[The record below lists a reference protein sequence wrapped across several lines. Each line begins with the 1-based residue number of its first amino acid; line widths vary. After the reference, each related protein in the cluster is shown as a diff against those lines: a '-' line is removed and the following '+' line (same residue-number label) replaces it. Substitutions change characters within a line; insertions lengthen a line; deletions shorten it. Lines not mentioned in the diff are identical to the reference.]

1 VLLVVA
7 WERAVVA
14 VVVINENE
22 ILCKVTGTFK
32 VLVTLTYKLN
42 TKMFI
47 QKNQLIGILLLITQF
62 CIGQEADSSFK
73 KKALTSLDVQA
84 FFSLYTQEGTH
95 SAVTGGEGD
104 EHLDVYHTG
113 ANLAYGINA
122 SLMIFDI
129 SIDVISSPSTDKIN
143 FIESSPS
150 AEDNHFQA
158 RLGYQYDL
166 KKHKVTFGAA
176 YLLGVES
183 DYWSTGISAW
193 FNWLS
198 SDKTRAISVATDLF
212 FDDLR
217 WGRLSP
223 RTEFKPTRL
232 IYPVELRYKN
242 WFDIYHRN
250 SYNLN
255 LNLRQDIN
263 KRLKINIGIGATYQ
277 EGLLSTPFHRV
288 YFRDLIDPR
297 VENLP
302 QQRIRLPLSIAAN
315 WFFKQAVVFQPS
327 YRFYW
332 DNFGILA
339 HTLAF
344 QTAIKPNNKLT
355 LYPFVRAYYQIGSPY
370 FAPYE
375 QHLST
380 ATFYTS
386 DYDFSTLASFK
397 AGLGIGWYPD
407 ARLGK
412 KSKFYFNNVIL
423 RYAFFYRTDGLSAHI
438 ISLQV
443 GLKK

>member
-1 VLLVVA
+1 ML
-7 WERAVVA
+7 
-14 VVVINENE
+14 
-22 ILCKVTGTFK
+22 
-32 VLVTLTYKLN
+32 
-42 TKMFI
+42 I
-47 QKNQLIGILLLITQF
+47 QKNQLIGIFLLIAQF
-62 CIGQEADSSFK
+62 CIGQEVDSSFK
-73 KKALTSLDVQA
+73 KKALTTLDVQA
-84 FFSLYTQEGTH
+84 FFSLYTQEGNH

-104 EHLDVYHTG
+104 EHLNVYHTG
-113 ANLAYGINA
+113 TNIAYGINA
-122 SLMIFDI
+122 SLIIFDA

-143 FIESSPS
+143 FIKSSPS
-150 AEDNHFQA
+150 AHDNHVQA
-158 RLGYQYDL
+158 RLGYQYDW
-166 KKHKVTFGAA
+166 KKHRIKFGAA
-176 YLLGVES
+176 YLLGIES
-183 DYWSTGISAW
+183 DYWSTGISSW
-193 FNWLS
+193 VNWVS
-198 SDKTRAISVATDLF
+198 RNKTRAISVAVDLF

-217 WGRLSP
+217 WGRLSQ
-223 RTEFKPTRL
+223 RKGFKPTEL
-232 IYPVELRYKN
+232 IYPIELRGTN

-250 SYNLN
+250 SYNLS

-288 YFRDLIDPR
+288 YFENLADAK

-315 WFFKQAVVFQPS
+315 WFFKQAIVFQPS

-339 HTLAF
+339 HTLAL
-344 QTAIKPNNKLT
+344 QTAIKPNNKFT
-355 LYPFVRAYYQIGSPY
+355 LYPFVRGYYQSGSPY
-370 FAPYE
+370 FAPYGE
-375 QHLST
+375 HLST

-412 KSKFYFNNVIL
+412 KSKFYFNNVVV

>member
-1 VLLVVA
+1 ML
-7 WERAVVA
+7 
-14 VVVINENE
+14 
-22 ILCKVTGTFK
+22 
-32 VLVTLTYKLN
+32 
-42 TKMFI
+42 I
-47 QKNQLIGILLLITQF
+47 QKNQLIGIFLLVVQC
-62 CIGQEADSSFK
+62 CIGQTADSSFQ
-73 KKALTSLDVQA
+73 KKALTTLDVQA

-104 EHLDVYHTG
+104 EHLNVYHIGT
-113 ANLAYGINA
+113 NIAYGINS
-122 SLMIFDI
+122 SLIIFDA
-129 SIDVISSPSTDKIN
+129 SVDVISSPSTDKID

-150 AEDNHFQA
+150 AHDNHVQA
-158 RLGYQYDL
+158 RFGYQYDL
-166 KKHKVTFGAA
+166 KKRNVKFGAA
-176 YLLGVES
+176 YLLGIES

-198 SDKTRAISVATDLF
+198 VDKTRAISVATDLF

-217 WGRLSP
+217 WGRLSQRRGFRP
-223 RTEFKPTRL
+223 TEL
-232 IYPVELRYKN
+232 IYPAELRRTN

-288 YFRDLIDPR
+288 YFKDQADAK

-302 QQRIRLPLSIAAN
+302 RQRIRLPLSIAAN
-315 WFFKQAVVFQPS
+315 WFFKRAIIFQPS

-339 HTLAF
+339 HTLAL
-344 QTAIKPNNKLT
+344 QTAIKPNNKFT
-355 LYPFVRAYYQIGSPY
+355 LYPFVRAYYQSGSPY
-370 FAPYE
+370 FAAYGE
-375 QHLST
+375 HLST
-380 ATFYTS
+380 ADFYTS
-386 DYDFSTLASFK
+386 DYDFSNLASFK
-397 AGLGIGWYPD
+397 VGLGLGWYPD

-412 KSKFYFNNVIL
+412 KSKFYFNNVVI